1 MTKIALA
8 VVHDRSADRVLLIR
22 RLDNS
27 DMEGWAFPGG
37 KVEAADGPPA
47 ESETICRAARRELVE
62 ETGIAVNGGKALLT
76 RTHPRTG
83 AVVTYVYFSEEDLG
97 TGTPQPRRMEPAKA
111 DRCAWMPRAK
121 VEELFDRGFSQ
132 LVLHKMDA
140 EACRAK
146 SGNKGKHVA
155 A

>member
-22 RLDNS
+22 RSDTS

-37 KVEAADGPPA
+37 KVESIDGPPA
-47 ESETICRAARRELVE
+47 EMETMCRAARRELAE
-62 ETGIAVNGGKALLT
+62 ETGILANGGKTLLT

-83 AVVTYVYFSEEDLG
+83 ALVTYVYFCEEDLG
-97 TGTPQPRRMEPAKA
+97 KSAPRPRRMEPKKA
-111 DRCAWMPRAK
+111 DTCTWMPRLK
-121 VEELFDRGFSQ
+121 VGELFGRGFSQ
-132 LVLHKMDA
+132 MVLHKIDA
-140 EACRAK
+140 EALRAK
-146 SGNKGKHVA
+146 STINGKHFA